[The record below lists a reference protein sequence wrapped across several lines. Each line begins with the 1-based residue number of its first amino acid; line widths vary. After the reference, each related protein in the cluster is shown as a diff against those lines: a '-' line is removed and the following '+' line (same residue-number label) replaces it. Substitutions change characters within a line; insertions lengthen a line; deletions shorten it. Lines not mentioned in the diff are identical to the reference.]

1 MVDEKITTA
10 AHTGSASPPPTG
22 TPANTAVQP
31 PENLWNDLQQEL
43 KELKKSFAD
52 LKLQGLPEIEQVKQQ
67 LLDTVSERDNVA
79 GELRILRRSNSIAA
93 LAEQYGFTDKEY
105 LDFVLHKNQIDPE
118 QADQTAQFMQQV
130 KAEHPRY
137 FALPVK
143 AGSGSR
149 PGSAPLTGAGGSST
163 SRMDALENML
173 NHAREIY

>member
-1 MVDEKITTA
+1 MVDEKITDA
-10 AHTGSASPPPTG
+10 ARNGSASPPPQTD
-22 TPANTAVQP
+22 PVNTAGQP
-31 PENLWNDLQQEL
+31 PENLWNNLQQEL

-52 LKLQGLPEIEQVKQQ
+52 LKRQGLPEIEQVKQQ

-79 GELRILRRSNSIAA
+79 GELRILRRNNSIAA

-118 QADQTAQFMQQV
+118 QTDRAAQFMQQF
-130 KAEHPRY
+130 KAEHPRC

-149 PGSAPLTGAGGSST
+149 PGAAPHTGIGNNSG